1 MSDAAKNDTAPP
13 PAQKPVAMAVTPR
26 PLGEQ
31 RFLQAAYATNRWSV
45 TPPNGTSFARVLEPT
60 FWGNVGHKLRP
71 GDIIEVHAED
81 GSYFAELYVRAAH
94 RLAANVAVIR
104 HVDLVGETGAAALNE
119 GSPFTV
125 SFRGPH
131 AKWCVMRGKE
141 VVQQGFQTQAEALK
155 AVGERAAE
163 WAA

>member
-1 MSDAAKNDTAPP
+1 MSATMSE
-13 PAQKPVAMAVTPR
+13 PATQTKPTPVPMNVAPR
-26 PLGEQ
+26 PLNEQ
-31 RFLQAAYATNRWSV
+31 RFGLAQFATNRWSV
-45 TPPNGTSFARVLEPT
+45 TPPFGTSFARVLEPT

-94 RLAANVAVIR
+94 RLAANVAVLR
-104 HVDLVGETGAAALNE
+104 HVDLVGEAGSTAVDD
-119 GSPFTV
+119 SPFTV
-125 SFRGPH
+125 QFRGPH

-141 VVQQGFQTQAEALK
+141 IVQDKFPTQADALK